1 MATEYS
7 AEVAVGTYNRI
18 RIKCDYSGTSATLT
32 IQFRRTSG
40 YSTTWY
46 SDFATLTFNGQTLG
60 AAYSYSGYVGTDW
73 VNLRSP
79 ISGYSISTSGGT
91 YSWNFYDGAVLGCSG
106 TITLP
111 SQGSAPSGGYIN
123 GTDTYWDDM
132 HKEIFVSADK
142 AGVSSSLTLTAL
154 SFMVADVPYA
164 GGVAR
169 QSKAFSNNSA
179 VKVSNST
186 GDDTTNIID
195 IKPNK
200 LVYVGLYAANSA
212 GEYRYQGG
220 SIVTKPAPFQ
230 VSVTNIS
237 NTTATI
243 NYATTNDGGYYAK
256 SFEYSLDGGE
266 NWTQIELVTG
276 NTIVEHTYQLTG
288 LTPDKYCTLKTRVV
302 TIAGETRCKDVI
314 FITPG
319 ADTEFYCSVNSQA
332 AGVTGFYGSV
342 NNQATEIYKIYCSKN
357 GRAVPFWI
365 KHV

>member
-7 AEVAVGTYNRI
+7 SEVAVGSWNRI

-46 SDFATLTFNGQTLG
+46 SDMATLTFNGQTKS

-73 VNLRSP
+73 INLKTV
-79 ISGYSISTSGGT
+79 SGYTISTSGGT
-91 YSWNFYDGAVLGCSG
+91 YNWSFVDNAVLGCSG
-106 TITLP
+106 SITLP

-123 GTDTYWDDM
+123 GADTYWDNM
-132 HKEIFVSADK
+132 SNEIFVSADK
-142 AGVSSSLTLTAL
+142 AGVSSTLALTSL
-154 SFMVADVPYA
+154 SFMITDVPYA
-164 GGVAR
+164 SGVAR
-169 QSKAFSNNSA
+169 QLKAFSNNSA

-186 GDDTTNIID
+186 GDVTVNIID

-212 GEYRYQGG
+212 GEYRYQSG

-276 NTIVEHTYQLTG
+276 NTIVEHSYQLTG
-288 LTPDKYCTLKTRVV
+288 LTPDKYYTLKTRVA
-302 TIAGETRCKDVI
+302 TIAGETYCKDVI

-319 ADTEFYCSVNSQA
+319 VDTEFYCSVSSQA

-342 NNQATEIYKIYCSKN
+342 NNQAAKIYKIYCSKN